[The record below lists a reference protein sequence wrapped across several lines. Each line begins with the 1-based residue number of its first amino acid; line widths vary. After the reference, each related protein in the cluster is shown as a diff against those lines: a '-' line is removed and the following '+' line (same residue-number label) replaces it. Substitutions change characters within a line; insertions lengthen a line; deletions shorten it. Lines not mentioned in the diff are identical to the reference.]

1 MAGLRKVGDHRGRG
15 WRDSRED
22 LRNAGVFFQDW
33 GLCIP
38 AVTIKSSVLRRQ
50 ARDMGAF
57 IFGNSTLI
65 MEDGVKEASF
75 RGMLGGRGFFL
86 QIRKWQW
93 VGRHTSG
100 MNDRLGAHWM

>member
-1 MAGLRKVGDHRGRG
+1 
-15 WRDSRED
+15 
-22 LRNAGVFFQDW
+22 
-33 GLCIP
+33 
-38 AVTIKSSVLRRQ
+38 
-50 ARDMGAF
+50 MGAF